1 MALEH
6 LSLHYEK
13 NFIKEL
19 LQDLSKNMQGASS
32 MIYGLFNKCL
42 PNIIEAVKAIVNKA
56 ETNQLVDL
64 KGGLGGRAKML
75 MALYILGAE
84 TVASIAFSNLVRLS
98 GSGGGVEEMDIINR
112 ISESIFIHVKHKRKI
127 EGRLPKAVKSI

>member
-13 NFIKEL
+13 NFINEL

-42 PNIIEAVKAIVNKA
+42 PNIIEAVKGIVDKA
-56 ETNQLVDL
+56 ETNRLVDL
-64 KGGLGGRAKML
+64 KGLGGRAKML
-75 MALYILGAE
+75 IALYILGPE

-98 GSGGGVEEMDIINR
+98 GSGGGVEEMDIINC

>member
-13 NFIKEL
+13 NFINEL

-42 PNIIEAVKAIVNKA
+42 PNIIEAVKAIVDKA

-64 KGGLGGRAKML
+64 KGLGGRAKML
-75 MALYILGAE
+75 MSIYILGPE
-84 TVASIAFSNLVRLS
+84 TVASVAFSNLVRLS
-98 GSGGGVEEMDIINR
+98 GSGGGVEEMDVINR
-112 ISESIFIHVKHKRKI
+112 ISESIFTHVKHKKKI
-127 EGRLPKAVKSI
+127 EGRIPKAVKSI